1 MAMALGHRLRY
12 LTSKHP
18 FGSTKLPSWTS
29 VKPRV
34 KPSEPLA
41 GGVRG
46 GAGPGG
52 GPSPLYYQPTRS
64 ALATR
69 DNDAFVWRSF
79 AGGRVI
85 VMGC

>member
-1 MAMALGHRLRY
+1 MAIAPGHRLRY

-41 GGVRG
+41 GGVARWRW
-46 GAGPGG
+46 ARWRTVAT
-52 GPSPLYYQPTRS
+52 LLS
-64 ALATR
+64 ADT
-69 DNDAFVWRSF
+69 FSTSYE
-79 AGGRVI
+79 G
-85 VMGC
+85 